1 MSQDLLSILTGQSAK
16 SAPTQKGSAQ
26 TYDPVD
32 AAIRTIYGEAAPD
45 ATREER
51 QAIASVIVNRARE
64 SGLPFDQVVQQPGQF
79 EPWQNPKARK
89 RIEALTSD
97 DPTYKAIAADVG
109 DVLGGKANPYPD
121 LTHFYA
127 PAAQKALASQ
137 DGRPERPEWDDG
149 SGRAIGSHL
158 FFAKGQEG
166 GAAKGTELIDILGS
180 SGAQASSGDDS
191 EAAKAFAAT
200 FGDPKKYGDPDKM
213 VSLKFEDNS
222 GVSNPK
228 QGATILGMGELYR
241 KDAEAGTEHHPYVLP
256 QGKTEKDVPPG
267 AYYVP
272 AEGGI
277 KRAPGGDDRS
287 SVLKGLERGVGDVGL
302 SVLNLTPGLKD
313 SELRRMMAMQQE
325 LYDAGY
331 KGDLASGLGRFTGQV
346 IGSAP
351 ALAGAEGL
359 VAPAL
364 TKFAGP
370 AGEFLLGRAGAK
382 ALPETAGAL
391 ERLAQIATRGGS
403 LAASGAAEGA
413 GASALTSSASE
424 QPLSEQLKTGALL
437 GGTLK
442 PVGSAVVSG
451 VRRFTGGNPLK
462 GAAEIQEQAAL
473 ADAAKSLPVQV
484 PLSLGQ
490 ITRAP
495 AQQMS
500 ENAMLRG
507 ANGDL
512 AAGVVQAFRND
523 QQGALRANTKAIGDL
538 VAGREFT
545 PGEGA
550 KSVSERL
557 NTMRDNAKKAIDAA
571 YDEARAR
578 GDDAMLATAAEV
590 REGALDGLR
599 RDYNLDRIPS
609 VAGELER
616 FGEKGAPTV
625 RELFDM
631 RSRLSK
637 LTQSN
642 DGVES
647 GAARQAV
654 RAVDAYTD
662 TALKN
667 DLFLGDPAAV
677 KAWKEAVR
685 KRSDFG
691 RLFEG
696 DDLIEGLTERVNRG
710 GGSTLKVDPDEAAN
724 YILNR
729 SELGWVGKKN
739 LTRDLK
745 RLQGVLGKDSD
756 EWNGL
761 RAEVFSRLARAG
773 EGAPE
778 GGVPQ
783 FSGQKFLKAWEKAK
797 REDPQVVNV
806 MFTPEERDLLDKFGE
821 VSQVVT
827 TPVKGGDNS
836 SNSAITA
843 KRFLEPM
850 GRFLSIGGGAGGGAA
865 VGGVPGAALG
875 AAFGSLMKEL
885 GEILAAG
892 KARRVTYGA
901 KPVVDTPRL
910 QNKLIPSTTLPAAG
924 AITGGAQQSQPK
936 Q

>member
-1 MSQDLLSILTGQSAK
+1 MSQDLLSILTGETPKAAPAPKAAAK
-16 SAPTQKGSAQ
+16 
-26 TYDPVD
+26 TYDPID
-32 AAIRTIYGEAAPD
+32 AAIRTVYGEAPPD
-45 ATREER
+45 ASKEER
-51 QAIASVIVNRARE
+51 QAIASVIVNRARQ

-79 EPWQNPKARK
+79 EPWHNPAARK
-89 RIEALTSD
+89 RIDAITAD

-109 DVLGGKANPYPD
+109 DVLGGKANPYPE

-127 PAAQKALASQ
+127 PVAQKALASK

-149 SGRAIGSHL
+149 TGQTIGSHL
-158 FFAKGQEG
+158 FFAKGDKG
-166 GAAKGTELIDILGS
+166 GSAQGGDLASILGAQEAPAA
-180 SGAQASSGDDS
+180 SGGEDD
-191 EAAKAFAAT
+191 AAKAFATT
-200 FGDPKKYGDPDKM
+200 FGDPKKYGDPTKM
-213 VSLKFEDNS
+213 VGLKFEDGS

-241 KDAEAGTEHHPYVLP
+241 KDAEAGSEHHPYVLP
-256 QGKTEKDVPPG
+256 QGKTEKDIPPG

-277 KRAPGGDDRS
+277 KRAPGGEDRS
-287 SVLKGLERGVGDVGL
+287 SVVKGLERGVGDVGL

-313 SELRRMMAMQQE
+313 TELRQMMATQQDI
-325 LYDAGY
+325 YDAGY
-331 KGDLASGLGRFTGQV
+331 KGDLASGLGRFAGQV
-346 IGSAP
+346 VGSAP

-382 ALPETAGAL
+382 ALPETAGAVQ
-391 ERLAQIATRGGS
+391 RLGQIATRGGS

-413 GASALTSSASE
+413 GASALTSSASDE
-424 QPLSEQLKTGALL
+424 PLSEQLKTGAVL
-437 GGTLK
+437 GGVLK
-442 PVGSAVVSG
+442 PVGGAVVSG
-451 VRRFTGGNPLK
+451 VRRFTGGSPLK
-462 GAAEIQEQAAL
+462 GAVDIGEQTAL
-473 ADAAKSLPVQV
+473 SDAAKSLPVPV
-484 PLSLGQ
+484 PLDAGQ
-490 ITRAP
+490 LTQAP
-495 AQQMS
+495 AQQMQI
-500 ENAMLRG
+500 NAMLRG

-512 AAGVVQAFRND
+512 PAGVVQTFRGD

-538 VAGREFT
+538 VAGREFV

-550 KSVSERL
+550 KAVSERL
-557 NTMRDNAKKAIDAA
+557 NTMRDQAKKAIDAA

-609 VAGELER
+609 VASELER

-696 DDLIEGLTERVNRG
+696 DDLIDGLTERVNRG

-778 GGVPQ
+778 RGVPQ
-783 FSGQKFLKAWEKAK
+783 FSGQKFLKAWDKAQ

-806 MFTPEERDLLDKFGE
+806 MFTPEERELINKFAE

-827 TPVKGGDNS
+827 TPVKGGDNP
-836 SNSAITA
+836 SNTAVTA

-865 VGGVPGAALG
+865 VGGIPGAALG

-885 GEILAAG
+885 GEVLAVG
-892 KARRVTYGA
+892 KARRLTYDA
-901 KPVVDTPRL
+901 KPMIDTPRL
-910 QNKLIPSTTLPAAG
+910 QNKLIPSTALPAAG
-924 AITGGAQQSQPK
+924 AIGAGAQQSQPK